1 MPAVHTSA
9 SEEKKQEKD
18 AIITAIENLID
29 GNRVL
34 AFSDSVFAF
43 AATLLVLKIDLPAID
58 SSSIGVDLPQALHE
72 LWPSYT
78 ANIVSF
84 LIIGYYWLNH
94 HAVFNL
100 VRKYDPGIVWLNLLF
115 LIFLSFIPFPVGL
128 YGQYS
133 REPAVVV
140 FYAGCIAGVGLFL
153 TLIWLY
159 AGYRGLIKPGLGKQ
173 HVKYYLFRLLVAPLV
188 FLLSIPLVLIDPLLS
203 QFSWLLII
211 VGIIGVNHLFH
222 FKRLSIVEELTV

>member
-1 MPAVHTSA
+1 MVSA
-9 SEEKKQEKD
+9 PRDHETVKEEKD
-18 AIITAIENLID
+18 AIIMAIENLID

-58 SSSIGVDLPQALHE
+58 VQSVGVDLPQALHQ
-72 LWPSYT
+72 LWPSYL

-100 VRKYDPGIVWLNLLF
+100 IRKYDSGVVWLNLLF

-128 YGQYS
+128 YGEYS
-133 REPAVVV
+133 REPAVVI
-140 FYAGCIAGVGLFL
+140 FYAACIAAVGIFL
-153 TLIWLY
+153 TAIWLY
-159 AGYRGLIKPGLGKQ
+159 AAHQNLVKPGLSKR
-173 HVKYYLFRLLVAPLV
+173 HVKYYLFRLMVAPSV
-188 FLLSIPLVLIDPLLS
+188 FLLSVPLVLIDPLLS
-203 QFSWLLII
+203 QFSWLLIV

-222 FKRLSIVEELTV
+222 FKRISMIEELTV